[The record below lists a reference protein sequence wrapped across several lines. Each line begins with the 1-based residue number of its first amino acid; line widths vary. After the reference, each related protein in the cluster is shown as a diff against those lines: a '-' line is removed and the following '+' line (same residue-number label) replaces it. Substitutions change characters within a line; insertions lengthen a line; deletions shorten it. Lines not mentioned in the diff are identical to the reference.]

1 MGGFNAIKM
10 AAAFAYL
17 SVNEM
22 DKVSIYAIH
31 GDRVDEVISGIVGKD
46 SYYNYINKLNEI
58 EFTDD
63 VSISQ
68 AILSSVKI
76 GMGDGYS
83 ILISDFLTDEDYERA
98 IDRFA
103 ERKRDILCLQIL
115 SREEIN
121 PQMRGKM
128 HLFDAE
134 NALNF
139 FRKRID
145 KDRIEAYKAA
155 LQHVV
160 ERIKN
165 VSKILSIPFENY
177 APEDSKG
184 IKHLLGVFE
193 CETKGNRQYTYDKF
207 ITQGAKKYAYMRN
220 EKNKETGEVSE
231 KISITVAGVP
241 KSGSKC
247 LKRLED
253 FKDDLVFDYETTHK
267 QMLMYNDEQPEIML
281 EDYQGHIVKVD
292 EKYYGIPYNAYV
304 TGMIY
309 NIELLLCN

>member
-1 MGGFNAIKM
+1 MGKMVIDEAFLAELESLQTLLKNNVAGMFGGNHQSKNFGSSCEFADYRDYVPGDDITKIDWNVYARFDKLYQKLYLDERQMHTRIYIDASRSMQHGTPEKAEQAIKM

-134 NALNF
+134 NDLNF

-165 VSKILSIPFENY
+165 YCESRGGYYLFVPADAK
-177 APEDSKG
+177 
-184 IKHLLGVFE
+184 LGDVFF
-193 CETKGNRQYTYDKF
+193 GNMAD
-207 ITQGAKKYAYMRN
+207 M
-220 EKNKETGEVSE
+220 
-231 KISITVAGVP
+231 GV
-241 KSGSKC
+241 
-247 LKRLED
+247 LK
-253 FKDDLVFDYETTHK
+253 
-267 QMLMYNDEQPEIML
+267 
-281 EDYQGHIVKVD
+281 
-292 EKYYGIPYNAYV
+292 
-304 TGMIY
+304 
-309 NIELLLCN
+309 